1 MELFDTINNRFSNRK
16 FLDKQIGEDDL
27 NKILKAGMQAP
38 VGRGKY
44 EDMHITVIQNKDLLD
59 EISGLTDRSVFYNAP
74 TLVIISARDDGHGLD
89 KENSACVAMN
99 MLLAATALG
108 LGSIYLNLVISLIK
122 KHKEVLN
129 KLNLPEGFV
138 PIVGVGLGF
147 ADGSHIIEHE
157 IKVDYM

>member
-1 MELFDTINNRFSNRK
+1 MEVFEAISKRFSNRK
-16 FLDKQIGEDDL
+16 FLEKQISNEDL

-44 EDMHITVIQNKDLLD
+44 EDMHITVIQNKDLLN
-59 EISGLTDRSVFYNAP
+59 EISNLADRSVFYSAP

-99 MLLAATALG
+99 MLFSATALG
-108 LGSIYLNLVISLIK
+108 IGNIYLNLVIGLIK
-122 KHKEVLN
+122 ENKEVLN

-138 PIVGVGLGF
+138 PIVGVGLGY
-147 ADGSHIIEHE
+147 ADGSHIKNHE
-157 IKVDYM
+157 ISIDYM